1 MIYHC
6 VILFRELN
14 THPVVFR
21 QATLKVRGKALSSEQ
36 KVKVVRK
43 AQTENPLYLKTL
55 LEVNIN
61 CVVNYAQST
70 RVLKSNCSETT
81 KDVW

>member
-1 MIYHC
+1 MRKDNSIY
-6 VILFRELN
+6 FA
-14 THPVVFR
+14 VVFR

-43 AQTENPLYLKTL
+43 AQTENPLFLKTL
-55 LEVNIN
+55 LEVNN
-61 CVVNYAQST
+61 SVVNCAQST
-70 RVLKSNCSETT
+70 FLRVLKSNCSETT